1 MLHFLRP
8 SLLIVRTGHIVTLTF
23 LCALMF
29 AQRTFLHKERVVVP
43 DTRSFQQIAEFC
55 NRPKKMLT
63 VIVTAAVYRGLGSE
77 LHWAEAQLT
86 LPLNLPAPG
95 RRQSVY
101 GALRLSTLLC
111 F

>member
-1 MLHFLRP
+1 M
-8 SLLIVRTGHIVTLTF
+8 
-23 LCALMF
+23 
-29 AQRTFLHKERVVVP
+29 
-43 DTRSFQQIAEFC
+43 FQQIAEFC
-55 NRPKKMLT
+55 NRLDENPT

-77 LHWAEAQLT
+77 LHWSEDQLT